1 MSLWDALLFE
11 HYFLSTFLLMDGG
24 PETENGIGT
33 MKCHPEI
40 IQVSP
45 IREGHRDGLE
55 IHKSRKT
62 GLLQIIHFSLL
73 T

>member
-1 MSLWDALLFE
+1 
-11 HYFLSTFLLMDGG
+11 MDGG